1 MITINEQI
9 KAHANGLDASA
20 VAFMIKGA
28 VQVPVKALHLTDGAT
43 RAEAIL
49 QLLKDGWT
57 AIPF

>member
-9 KAHANGLDASA
+9 KAHTNGLDASA

-28 VQVPVKALHLTDGAT
+28 VQVPVNALHLTDGAT
-43 RAEAIL
+43 RAEVIL